1 MGKNS
6 NPTNPEELVEYIASC
21 LVEIKD
27 QINVESYDED
37 NKTIIKLTVDERDK
51 GKIIGKNGKVAKSIR
66 NVLKLASTKKITKIM
81 LEIV

>member
-37 NKTIIKLTVDERDK
+37 NKTIIKLTVDESDK
-51 GKIIGKNGKVAKSIR
+51 GKIERGFCANLLVLNEQFNIKEVYLYGDLVRSI
-66 NVLKLASTKKITKIM
+66 
-81 LEIV
+81 

>member
-6 NPTNPEELVEYIASC
+6 YPTNPEELVEYIASC
-21 LVEIKD
+21 LVEIQDK
-27 QINVESYDED
+27 INVESYEED
-37 NKTIIKLTVDERDK
+37 NKTIIRLTVDESDK

-66 NVLKLASTKKITKIM
+66 NVLKLASTKKNTKIM

>member
-27 QINVESYDED
+27 QIHVESFDED
-37 NKTIIKLTVDERDK
+37 NKTISYVSKL
-51 GKIIGKNGKVAKSIR
+51 
-66 NVLKLASTKKITKIM
+66 LHQKL
-81 LEIV
+81 